1 MPSPIDRN
9 SFNRALSNGINL
21 NDPGVKQKL
30 EAAGVNVAD
39 LKAKGDIDNDGW
51 IKGSAELAKA
61 FTVNDSFDRNGSSQ
75 SFDNSGKAGQ
85 VFSALVS
92 ASGGVMP
99 PTTGGKFASKIL
111 DAAAD
116 RANQQGLAYGY
127 DNAPTSP
134 LKGLSGNK
142 TPGVSQPSWLKNN
155 WKCNQFVGDALTQA
169 GVKAPTW
176 AMADGTVHYASAE
189 KWPSFTNLFDRITDP
204 SQMKPGDIVVRDYP
218 STGDATAHVEIVT
231 QVEPFKSI
239 GAHRDA
245 AYEQA
250 GENWVAGGTY
260 NPAKRNFQVNGN
272 EVYIL
277 RPKAALNQ

>member
-1 MPSPIDRN
+1 MPSIDRN
-9 SFNRALSNGINL
+9 AFGRSLNSGVNL
-21 NDPGVKQKL
+21 NDPAVKAKL
-30 EAAGVNVAD
+30 TAAGVDIGA
-39 LKAKGDIDNDGW
+39 LKAKGDVDNDGW
-51 IKGSAELAKA
+51 IKSGPELDAVFKL
-61 FTVNDSFDRNGSSQ
+61 VDDFDRNGSSK

-85 VFSALVS
+85 TFQALV
-92 ASGGVMP
+92 AAAGGKI
-99 PTTGGKFASKIL
+99 PTSEGKFAGKIL

-116 RANQQGLAYGY
+116 RANKQGVAYGY

-134 LKGLSGNK
+134 LKNLSGNK
-142 TPGVSQPSWLKNN
+142 SPGVSQPSWLKDN

-189 KWPSFTNLFDRITDP
+189 KWPSFTNLFERITDP

-231 QVEPFKSI
+231 SVEPFKSI

-245 AYEQA
+245 AYESA
-250 GENWVAGGTY
+250 GENWTAGGTY
-260 NPAKRNFQVNGN
+260 NPAKRNFQVGDN
-272 EVYIL
+272 EVYVL
-277 RPKAALNQ
+277 RPKTAL

>member
-1 MPSPIDRN
+1 MTSIDRN
-9 SFNRALSNGINL
+9 TFARSLQNGINL

-30 EAAGVNVAD
+30 EAAGVNVAE

-61 FTVNDSFDRNGSSQ
+61 FTHTDDFDRNGSSK
-75 SFDNSGKAGQ
+75 SFENSGKAGQ
-85 VFSALVS
+85 VFQALV
-92 ASGGVMP
+92 AAAGGKIP
-99 PTTGGKFASKIL
+99 QGEGKFASKIL
-111 DAAAD
+111 SAAAD
-116 RANQQGLAYGY
+116 RAATQGQSYGY
-127 DNAPTSP
+127 DNVPTSP

-142 TPGVSQPSWLKNN
+142 SPGVSKPSWLKDN
-155 WKCNQFVGDALTQA
+155 WKCNQFVGDSLTQA

-176 AMADGTVHYASAE
+176 QMADGTLHYASAE
-189 KWPSFTNLFDRITDP
+189 KWPSFTNLFERITDP

-231 QVEPFKSI
+231 SVEPFKSI

-245 AYEQA
+245 AYESE
-250 GENWVAGGTY
+250 GPNWAEGGTY
-260 NPAKRNFQVNGN
+260 NPAKRNFQVGGN

-277 RPKAALNQ
+277 RPKAPLNQ

>member
-1 MPSPIDRN
+1 MPSIDRN

-30 EAAGVNVAD
+30 EAAGVNVAE

-61 FTVNDSFDRNGSSQ
+61 FTHTDGFDRNGSSQ

-85 VFSALVS
+85 VFSALVA

-116 RANQQGLAYGY
+116 RAAKQGVNYGY

-134 LKGLSGNK
+134 LKNLSGNRN
-142 TPGVSQPSWLKNN
+142 PGVTQPSWLKDN
-155 WKCNQFVGDALTQA
+155 WKCNQFVGDSLTQA

-176 AMADGTVHYASAE
+176 AMQDGSVHYASAE

-218 STGDATAHVEIVT
+218 GSGDATAHIEIVT
-231 QVEPFKSI
+231 SVEPFKSI

-245 AYEQA
+245 AYEQES
-250 GENWVAGGTY
+250 ENWVAGGTY
-260 NPAKRNFQVNGN
+260 NPAKRNFEVNGN

-277 RPKAALNQ
+277 RPKAAAQ

>member
-1 MPSPIDRN
+1 MTTIDRN
-9 SFNRALSNGINL
+9 TFARSLQNGINL

-30 EAAGVNVAD
+30 ESAGVNVAE
-39 LKAKGDIDNDGW
+39 LKAKGDVDNDGW
-51 IKGSAELAKA
+51 IKGSAELEKL
-61 FTVNDSFDRNGSSQ
+61 FKHTDGFDRNGSSN
-75 SFDNSGKAGQ
+75 SFENAGKAGQ
-85 VFSALVS
+85 VFQALVS
-92 ASGGVMP
+92 AAGGVIP
-99 PTTGGKFASKIL
+99 SREGKFASKIL

-116 RANQQGLAYGY
+116 RAAKQGTNYGY
-127 DNAPTSP
+127 DNVPTSP
-134 LKGLSGNK
+134 LKNLSGNK

-176 AMADGTVHYASAE
+176 QMADGSVHYASAE

-218 STGDATAHVEIVT
+218 GSGDATAHVEIVT
-231 QVEPFKSI
+231 SVEPFKSI

-250 GENWVAGGTY
+250 GTNWVEGGTY
-260 NPAKRNFQVNGN
+260 NAARRNFQVGGN

-277 RPKAALNQ
+277 RPKQAL